1 MRVLVTVNDAT
12 GHVLPLLP
20 LIGALAGS
28 GHEVLVASPGP
39 VAGRLVTVPG
49 VEVTEVVARPTPPV
63 TPDSPAHDQHAAR
76 LEWAVER
83 SWPNDARGWADE
95 LLALAQEWR
104 PELAVVE
111 PVEHAGRAVAAA
123 LGLPVIEHGW
133 GFSLPAGSDL
143 AATDGLQDLYARLG
157 AVARPPVL
165 RADTSPALLQAA
177 DIAPEVE
184 RFRYV
189 PWSPV
194 AEVLPPPAPG
204 TPRVLVTLGTYE
216 NPHAAERIR
225 GAVHVIAKLGV
236 EVVVALGHVDRGSAA
251 GWPAGVLVAQWIDFA
266 DEVTRCDLV
275 VHHAGAGSSLTTV
288 LSGRPAVCLPQMG
301 DQFRNAGL
309 LVAAG
314 AAARLDPP
322 EVDGPALAAA
332 VTAALA
338 DTSMTAA
345 ASRLASANAALPPPA
360 ALVERLASLLS

>member
-1 MRVLVTVNDAT
+1 M
-12 GHVLPLLP
+12 
-20 LIGALAGS
+20 
-28 GHEVLVASPGP
+28 
-39 VAGRLVTVPG
+39 
-49 VEVTEVVARPTPPV
+49 
-63 TPDSPAHDQHAAR
+63 
-76 LEWAVER
+76 
-83 SWPNDARGWADE
+83 
-95 LLALAQEWR
+95 ALAQEWR

-309 LVAAG
+309 LATAG
-314 AAARLDPP
+314 AAVLLEPDRADLPAVADAVGRALTDP
-322 EVDGPALAAA
+322 GIAAAAA
-332 VTAALA
+332 VVGAHNAELA
-338 DTSMTAA
+338 GPEAIVD
-345 ASRLASANAALPPPA
+345 RL
-360 ALVERLASLLS
+360 ELLR